1 MRHTQ
6 NSAPPARSLLV
17 SDFDGTMTREDFYQ
31 LTIKNLLPA
40 DVPDYWVDYRAG
52 RITHFQALQA
62 YFAAIRADES
72 TVRAIVER
80 MQLDPKIA
88 TGVRNLDR
96 AGWDVVITSAGCAW
110 YIRILLAEAG
120 VDVPVFAN
128 PGRFEEGRGLLMEP
142 PAPGPFFSP
151 TLGVDKAAV
160 VRQGLLDHRRV
171 AFAGD
176 GFPDLDAARLVPES
190 LRFARADLAQ
200 ALTGEGLRFQPFTCW
215 SEIARALCDLDRTES
230 ARAGARESSS

>member
-1 MRHTQ
+1 MPYAH
-6 NSAPPARSLLV
+6 APGRPPRSLLV

-31 LTIKNLLPA
+31 LTVKHLLP
-40 DVPDYWVDYRAG
+40 DGVPNYWVDYRDG

-62 YFAAIRADES
+62 YFAEIRADEAA
-72 TVRAIVER
+72 VRTIVER
-80 MQLDPKIA
+80 MRLDPKIA
-88 TGVRNLDR
+88 PGVRQLDR

-120 VDVPVFAN
+120 VDVPVYSN
-128 PGRFEEGRGLLMEP
+128 PGKFVEGRGLLMEP
-142 PAPGPFFSP
+142 PPPGPYFSHS
-151 TLGVDKAAV
+151 LGVDKAAV

-190 LRFARADLAQ
+190 LRFARADLAD
-200 ALTGEGLRFQPFTCW
+200 ALKAEGLGFRPFSCW
-215 SEIARALCDLDRTES
+215 SEVARALCDLDRGEP
-230 ARAGARESSS
+230 ARARAAETSP